1 MNQIKIK
8 SVADNRVRLKSP
20 IFSDKKNLEI
30 IEKNLRQYLF
40 ATRLN
45 EKCQSLI
52 LYVDTK
58 NIELFAFL
66 EEVKRLFPKI
76 SLSAAKALEQESYC
90 PSCTSCASCSL
101 ASTKKESWTRKL
113 VTFSILSGYAL
124 YLFISENI
132 LGLSI
137 AATPFSLVAGISLIA
152 AIPLL
157 KEAYVDIKNKK
168 ITLHSFMSFTL
179 LLAIFGGE
187 ATAAFEIIYILR
199 GGMLLEE
206 YIAEKSKKEI
216 HKLIELDMKKVY
228 ILLDEVELE
237 VELCDVKEGDIV
249 VARSGEKI
257 PVDGTILEG
266 NAQIDEAIINGRSE
280 PSLKKEGDEV
290 FSNTYI
296 EKGRVYI
303 KVSATGA
310 NTYIARVMSKVEEA
324 LAHKSPSEL
333 AADKLA
339 SRLLKLGTL
348 LTFGTLFATGSLV
361 RAFSVMIVMSCPC
374 ATVLAAST
382 AISAG
387 MAKGAKENIL
397 IKGGEYLEK
406 VSQSEVF
413 CFDKTGTL
421 TTGKPII
428 KEIYTKENISEK
440 ELLTYALLAE
450 GKNTH
455 PIAKAITSYA
465 KSLDIE
471 EKELPSCE
479 VYPGLGVK
487 VQNGDEVILVGNRKL
502 LNNYKISV
510 KSLQSKVQK
519 CLDNAQS
526 IVYIVR
532 GKELLG
538 FLSFE
543 HEVRSGTKQM
553 LEELRKR
560 GVKRLILLT
569 GDEEKVVQSF
579 SSQYGFDEVYSNLM
593 PEQKAQKIQ
602 DFKQEY
608 ENVVMVG
615 DGVNDTLA
623 MSRSDVAISFAC
635 GGSEAAIEV
644 SNIAITDSQPQDI
657 IKLYDLSQKSLR
669 VVEQNYWLGTS
680 TNLIGVALAS
690 VGLLSPVAAGAIHIG
705 HTVGIMTNSSKLAIS

>member
-8 SVADNRVRLKSP
+8 SIADNRVRLKSA

-30 IEKNLRQYLF
+30 IEENLQQYLF

-76 SLSAAKALEQESYC
+76 SLSTSKVLEQEHYC
-90 PSCTSCASCSL
+90 PSCSSCASCSL
-101 ASTKKESWTRKL
+101 VSTNKESWTKKI
-113 VTFSILSGYAL
+113 VTFSLLSGYAL
-124 YLFISENI
+124 YLFVSENI

-137 AATPFSLVAGISLIA
+137 AATPFSLVACISLVA

-157 KEAYVDIKNKK
+157 KEAYADIKNKRL
-168 ITLHSFMSFTL
+168 TLHSFMSFTL

-216 HKLIELDMKKVY
+216 HKLIELDMKKAYV
-228 ILLDEVELE
+228 LLDGVELE
-237 VELCDVKEGDIV
+237 VELCEINEGDV
-249 VARSGEKI
+249 VVSRSGEKI
-257 PVDGTILEG
+257 PVDGIILEG
-266 NAQIDEAIINGRSE
+266 SAQIDEAIINGRSE
-280 PSLKKEGDEV
+280 PSLKKVGDEV
-290 FSNTYI
+290 FSNTYV

-310 NTYIARVMSKVEEA
+310 NTYIARVMRKVEEA

-339 SRLLKLGTL
+339 SRLLKLGTF
-348 LTFGTLFATGSLV
+348 LTFGTFFVTCSFV

-387 MAKGAKENIL
+387 MAKGAKENLL

-421 TTGKPII
+421 TTGKPIV
-428 KEIYTKENISEK
+428 KEVYATDNIEIE
-440 ELLTYALLAE
+440 ELFKYASLAE
-450 GKNTH
+450 GRNTH
-455 PIAKAITSYA
+455 PLAQAINEYA
-465 KSLDIE
+465 KTLGVFPKESLLSEIF
-471 EKELPSCE
+471 
-479 VYPGLGVK
+479 PGLGVK
-487 VQNGDEVILVGNRKL
+487 AQLDNEMILVGNKKL

-510 KSLQSKVQK
+510 KTLEEKVETSLE
-519 CLDNAQS
+519 LGES
-526 IVYIVR
+526 IVYVS
-532 GKELLG
+532 KDKQVLG
-538 FLSFE
+538 FIAFE
-543 HEVRSGTKQM
+543 HEVREGTQSM
-553 LEELRKR
+553 LEGLKNR
-560 GVKRLILLT
+560 GVKQLILLT
-569 GDEEKVVQSF
+569 GDEEKVAQSF

-602 DFKQEY
+602 DLKQEY

-623 MSRSDVAISFAC
+623 MGRSDVAISFAC

-644 SNIAITDSQPQDI
+644 SNIAITDSNPNDI
-657 IKLYDLSQKSLR
+657 LKLYDLSKKSLH
-669 VVEQNYWLGTS
+669 VVEQNYWIGTS
-680 TNLIGVALAS
+680 TNLIGVTLAS
-690 VGLLSPVAAGAIHIG
+690 IGVLSPVAAGAIHIG
-705 HTVGIMTNSSKLAIS
+705 HTVGIMANSSKLAIS

>member
-1 MNQIKIK
+1 MNQIKVK

-101 ASTKKESWTRKL
+101 VSTKKESWTRKL

-228 ILLDEVELE
+228 ILLDDVELE

-487 VQNGDEVILVGNRKL
+487 VQSGDEVILVGNRKL

>member
-157 KEAYVDIKNKK
+157 KEAYVDIENKK

-228 ILLDEVELE
+228 ILLDDVELE

-487 VQNGDEVILVGNRKL
+487 VQSGDEVILVGNRKL

-532 GKELLG
+532 EKELLG

>member
-30 IEKNLRQYLF
+30 IEKNLRQYLV

-90 PSCTSCASCSL
+90 ASCSL
-101 ASTKKESWTRKL
+101 APTKKESWTRKL

-124 YLFISENI
+124 YLFIGENI

-152 AIPLL
+152 AIPLF
-157 KEAYVDIKNKK
+157 KEAYVDIKNKR

-406 VSQSEVF
+406 VSQSEIF

-421 TTGKPII
+421 TTGKPCLL
-428 KEIYTKENISEK
+428 YTS
-440 ELLTYALLAE
+440 
-450 GKNTH
+450 
-455 PIAKAITSYA
+455 
-465 KSLDIE
+465 
-471 EKELPSCE
+471 PS
-479 VYPGLGVK
+479 PR
-487 VQNGDEVILVGNRKL
+487 D
-502 LNNYKISV
+502 
-510 KSLQSKVQK
+510 
-519 CLDNAQS
+519 
-526 IVYIVR
+526 
-532 GKELLG
+532 
-538 FLSFE
+538 
-543 HEVRSGTKQM
+543 
-553 LEELRKR
+553 
-560 GVKRLILLT
+560 
-569 GDEEKVVQSF
+569 
-579 SSQYGFDEVYSNLM
+579 
-593 PEQKAQKIQ
+593 
-602 DFKQEY
+602 
-608 ENVVMVG
+608 
-615 DGVNDTLA
+615 
-623 MSRSDVAISFAC
+623 
-635 GGSEAAIEV
+635 
-644 SNIAITDSQPQDI
+644 
-657 IKLYDLSQKSLR
+657 
-669 VVEQNYWLGTS
+669 
-680 TNLIGVALAS
+680 
-690 VGLLSPVAAGAIHIG
+690 
-705 HTVGIMTNSSKLAIS
+705 